1 MIDSCFLYH
10 TLSSYLKYILYS
22 IHIFNKVRGAFCL
35 IGIAKQFPIRQKE
48 TAAGKTFTCFSH
60 SCPFFLYIESIRCRV
75 IHIIE
80 VLHIIGGVIHGCGWQ
95 TITFHWRVTLTVISS

>member
-1 MIDSCFLYH
+1 MSHRDCEAISYETKRDSCGKNLHMFFSQ
-10 TLSSYLKYILYS
+10 LS
-22 IHIFNKVRGAFCL
+22 
-35 IGIAKQFPIRQKE
+35 
-48 TAAGKTFTCFSH
+48 
-60 SCPFFLYIESIRCRV
+60 FFLYIESIRCRV

>member
-35 IGIAKQFPIRQKE
+35 IGIAKQFPIPQKKRQLREKPSYVFL
-48 TAAGKTFTCFSH
+48 TAVLYY
-60 SCPFFLYIESIRCRV
+60 LYIESIRCRV
-75 IHIIE
+75 IQIIE
-80 VLHIIGGVIHGCGWQ
+80 VLHIIGG
-95 TITFHWRVTLTVISS
+95 